1 MIKELGRIRPL
12 FARRDKGMYVALL
25 VMMGLGSL
33 LDVIG
38 VGAIPAFVATLAVP
52 DKVMEHPLGA
62 KLIHALGISDGQEL
76 VVWGCLGLIV
86 VFLLKNAYL
95 SFLHYA
101 QIRITE
107 VHRVRLSDRLFRAYL
122 EAPYE
127 FILSKNSAELL
138 RNVQV
143 ETKEIL
149 TGVINPIL
157 NVLMGFLMTIGIVL
171 LLILTMPP
179 IVWSAAGVVGLA
191 SWIFLRVF
199 RKRLKQYGL
208 ESKRERKES
217 IRAVNQGL
225 GALVDARV
233 LGTIEYFARAF
244 QRSMAHYAH
253 VDRLR
258 QFIAK
263 SSPLILESVAVIGLL
278 VIVLGLV
285 LSGTDAASM
294 VPTLA
299 LFGAAVVRLRTSTG
313 QIVAG
318 ITQMNYSAAAI
329 PVVTGDLRTLESKLS
344 HRTPGSKG
352 KRKSRVQPLPFE
364 NEVRLRNVTYSYPNA
379 PTPALQEVDL
389 SIERGSRIGFVGST
403 GSGKSTLVNVVL
415 GLLQPQQGTVEV
427 DGVNVFDEIARWR
440 ANIGYVPQ
448 TIYLLDDTIRSN
460 IALGLRD
467 DEVEDDRVWEAVH
480 AAQLES
486 YVQSLPDGLDTV
498 VGERGAR
505 ISGGQRQRIGLA
517 RALYHQPQV
526 LIMDEGTSALDNQ
539 TESLVMRAIDDLA
552 EGRTIIMVAH
562 RLTTVRKCDRL
573 YFLRDGVIDA
583 SGTFEEL
590 SQTHGEFKQMAE
602 AV

>member
-1 MIKELGRIRPL
+1 MYILL
-12 FARRDKGMYVALL
+12 F
-25 VMMGLGSL
+25 VMMAVGSV
-33 LDVIG
+33 LDVVG

-52 DKVMEHPLGA
+52 EKVMSHPIGA
-62 KLIHALGISDGQEL
+62 KVIDFFGIADGKQL
-76 VVWGCLGLIV
+76 VIWGCAGLIV
-86 VFLLKNAYL
+86 IILLKNAYL
-95 SFLHYA
+95 SFLYYA

-122 EAPYE
+122 KAPYE
-127 FILSKNSAELL
+127 FVLSKNSAELL

-157 NVLMGFLMTIGIVL
+157 NILMGLLMTLGIVAL
-171 LLILTMPP
+171 LVVSMPP
-179 IVWSAAGVVGLA
+179 IVWTAAGIVGLA
-191 SWIFLRVF
+191 SWIFLRIF
-199 RKRLKQYGL
+199 RGRLKQYGL

-233 LGTIEYFARAF
+233 LGRVDYFARAF
-244 QRSMAHYAH
+244 QRSMSHYAH

-258 QFIAK
+258 QFIAR
-263 SSPLILESVAVIGLL
+263 SSPLILESVAVVGLL
-278 VIVLGLV
+278 MIVLGLV
-285 LSGTDAASM
+285 LSGTDAATM

-299 LFGAAVVRLRTSTG
+299 LFGAAVVRLRTSAG
-313 QIVAG
+313 QVIAG

-329 PVVTGDLRTLESKLS
+329 PVVTGDLKLLDKPG
-344 HRTPGSKG
+344 RNGSKG
-352 KRKSRVQPLPFE
+352 KSKDKSKVQPLPFE
-364 NEVRLRNVTYSYPNA
+364 RALRLRNVTYSYPN
-379 PTPALQEVDL
+379 TEHPALRDVDL

-403 GSGKSTLVNVVL
+403 GSGKSTLVNVIL
-415 GLLQPQQGTVEV
+415 GLLQPQEGLVEV
-427 DGVNVFDEIARWR
+427 DGVDVFKCIGQWR
-440 ANIGYVPQ
+440 RNIGYVPQ
-448 TIYLLDDTIRSN
+448 VIYLLDDSIRRN
-460 IALGLRD
+460 IALGLT
-467 DEVEDDRVWEAVH
+467 DEEIDEEKVWEAVH

-486 YVQSLPDGLDTV
+486 FVNSLPDGLDTI

-539 TESLVMRAIDDLA
+539 TESLVMQAIDELA

-573 YFLRDGVIDA
+573 YFLRDGIVDA

-590 SQTHGEFKQMAE
+590 SQTHGDFRRMAE
-602 AV
+602 VV